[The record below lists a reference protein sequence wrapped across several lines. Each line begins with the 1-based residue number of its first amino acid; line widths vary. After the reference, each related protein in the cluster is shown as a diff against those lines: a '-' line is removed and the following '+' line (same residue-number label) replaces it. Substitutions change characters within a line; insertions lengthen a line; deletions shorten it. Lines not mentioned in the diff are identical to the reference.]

1 MLDLVSVQGKA
12 MTKSRSAAPFI
23 ALLLCGTALAGCAS
37 DDAAPPAPQQAQAA
51 DADILANPGNL
62 ADDIRHAQEQRAAH
76 DLDGATRTL
85 SQLMLMAPDDPR
97 VVGEYGKV
105 LAERGRAQEAV
116 QFLTRATQ
124 LRSNDWSIYSALG
137 VAEDQL
143 GKLTDARAAY
153 EQALALK
160 PNEPSVLNN
169 YALSRM
175 LANDPATAQR
185 LMAMAVAH
193 GGGADPKI
201 ARNIALINSL
211 APQPAAP
218 APVESRPTPLH
229 APVAENLAPATQH
242 MPAAPRVVME
252 AVPFDAKAGKVETAH
267 QPAAHHVGHVRHV
280 AKAAPKPA
288 AKPVAV
294 ATAPKPAAKRAAVA
308 ATPKKALPVKAA
320 KKDAPPALR
329 MTADAR
335 TP

>member
-1 MLDLVSVQGKA
+1 MLDRVSVQGKA
-12 MTKSRSAAPFI
+12 MTKSRSLVPFI
-23 ALLLCGTALAGCAS
+23 ALLFCGTALAGCAS
-37 DDAAPPAPQQAQAA
+37 DSDSAPATASPQAVS
-51 DADILANPGNL
+51 DNTLSNPGNL
-62 ADDIRHAQEQRAAH
+62 DQDIRHAQEQRTAH
-76 DLDGATRTL
+76 DLEGATRTL

-137 VAEDQL
+137 VADDQL
-143 GKLTDARAAY
+143 GKQADARAAY

-185 LMAMAVAH
+185 LMAMSVAH
-193 GGGADPKI
+193 GGAADPKI

-211 APQPAAP
+211 APQPAAAAP
-218 APVESRPTPLH
+218 APVASRPTPLQ
-229 APVAENLAPATQH
+229 APVAEQLAPATQH

-252 AVPFDAKAGKVETAH
+252 AVPFDAQAGKVETAH
-267 QPAAHHVGHVRHV
+267 KPVVHHVHHV
-280 AKAAPKPA
+280 AKAAHKPG
-288 AKPVAV
+288 AKSAAV
-294 ATAPKPAAKRAAVA
+294 ATAPKKAA
-308 ATPKKALPVKAA
+308 PVKAA
-320 KKDAPPALR
+320 KKDTPPALR

>member
-1 MLDLVSVQGKA
+1 MLDGVSVQGKA
-12 MTKSRSAAPFI
+12 MTKSRSAVPFI
-23 ALLLCGTALAGCAS
+23 ALLLCGAVLAGCAS
-37 DDAAPPAPQQAQAA
+37 DSDSAPTASAAAPQAVS
-51 DADILANPGNL
+51 DNNLTNPGNL
-62 ADDIRHAQEQRAAH
+62 DQDIRQAQAQRAGH
-76 DLDGATRTL
+76 DLEGATRTL

-124 LRSNDWSIYSALG
+124 LQSNDWSIYSALG
-137 VAEDQL
+137 VADDQL
-143 GKLTDARAAY
+143 GKQADARAAY

-193 GGGADPKI
+193 GGSADPKI
-201 ARNIALINSL
+201 ASNIALINSL
-211 APQPAAP
+211 APQPAAAAS
-218 APVESRPTPLH
+218 APVESRPTPLQ
-229 APVAENLAPATQH
+229 APVAEQLAPATQH
-242 MPAAPRVVME
+242 MPAAPHVVME
-252 AVPFDAKAGKVETAH
+252 AVPFDADAGQVQSAH
-267 QPAAHHVGHVRHV
+267 KPVAHHARHV
-280 AKAAPKPA
+280 AKAAPKPT
-288 AKPVAV
+288 AKPVTAAATAPAKPAAV
-294 ATAPKPAAKRAAVA
+294 ATAPKKAV
-308 ATPKKALPVKAA
+308 PVKAA
-320 KKDAPPALR
+320 KKDTPPALR

>member
-1 MLDLVSVQGKA
+1 MLDGVSVQGKV
-12 MTKSRSAAPFI
+12 MTKSRSAALFF
-23 ALLLCGTALAGCAS
+23 ALVLCSAALAGCAS
-37 DDAAPPAPQQAQAA
+37 DSDSAPVAAAAAPQTANS
-51 DADILANPGNL
+51 DMLANPGNIN
-62 ADDIRHAQEQRAAH
+62 DDIRTAQAQRAAH

-105 LAERGRAQEAV
+105 LAEKGRAPEAV

-124 LRSNDWSIYSALG
+124 LQSNDWSIYSALG
-137 VAEDQL
+137 VADDQL
-143 GKLTDARAAY
+143 GKQADARAAY

-193 GGGADPKI
+193 GGATDPKI

-211 APQPAAP
+211 APQSPSAAP
-218 APVESRPTPLH
+218 APVESRPIPLH
-229 APVAENLAPATQH
+229 VPVAEQLAPATQH
-242 MPAAPRVVME
+242 MPAAPKVVME
-252 AVPFDAKAGKVETAH
+252 AVPFDPAAGPVAAH
-267 QPAAHHVGHVRHV
+267 KLAAHHVRHI
-280 AKAAPKPA
+280 AKVAPKPA
-288 AKPVAV
+288 AVA
-294 ATAPKPAAKRAAVA
+294 ATAKPAAKPAAAIA
-308 ATPKKALPVKAA
+308 ATPKKPAPVKAA